1 MHYTKDRIQTRKISF
16 GKQPHRSDLD
26 DDDDEDFPF
35 SGNSG
40 LFCRRLVSKDF
51 DYYLDGYIVEPSAYR
66 ELLYCLDSMQ
76 EHDTLTMHIN
86 SGGGRLDSSMQL
98 TSAMND
104 CQGKVTAVV
113 SGMAASGASLIALQ
127 APNIIITPNSQM
139 MLHNAFYGVRGK
151 EGEILSKV
159 KFSEKYLDKVIHQ
172 AYDGFLTE
180 TEIKHLKIG
189 QDFYFDS
196 TEIME
201 RLEKR
206 QRAHEAQLKAKEKAN
221 KPRPLSKEAETI
233 PEVKKKPPAKKKPI

>member
-1 MHYTKDRIQTRKISF
+1 MVKTRFS
-16 GKQPHRSDLD
+16 KQPHRSDLD
-26 DDDDEDFPF
+26 DDDDKDSFF

-40 LFCRRLVSKDF
+40 LFCRKLISKDF

-98 TSAMND
+98 VSAMND

-139 MLHNAFYGVRGK
+139 MLHNASYGVYGK
-151 EGEILSKV
+151 EGEILSEV

-196 TEIME
+196 AEIMG

-206 QRAHEAQLKAKEKAN
+206 QKVYEAQAKAKEKAS
-221 KPRPLSKEAETI
+221 KPQPLPKEPETI
-233 PEVKKKPPAKKKPI
+233 SKVKKKPPAKKKLV